1 MKNDNNTKR
10 IPARQYLTL
19 KSGNALSLKHLK
31 RGITKNQRVTV
42 IDDERGK
49 RFIVQTRVANVKT
62 NAQYARRARV
72 GANGYHW
79 RLETVFYFGALPTS

>member
-1 MKNDNNTKR
+1 MNDNNTTNKR
-10 IPARQYLTL
+10 QVLTM
-19 KSGNALSLKHLK
+19 KAGNALSLKHLK

-62 NAQYARRARV
+62 TAQYNRRARV
-72 GANGYHW
+72 GANGYHY
-79 RLETVFYFGALPTS
+79 RLETVFNLY